1 MKAQALYREMLIR
14 AAKTGNYWINFKDR
28 FNEKRQAPSYGL
40 IHSTNMCTEIGIENR
55 PDSTATCTLASINLS
70 RFTMKE
76 KMSDDMTLE
85 QKLEAINRKDLKETT
100 QIAIRAL
107 DNVVDLNYYV
117 SEPSKKGTFDLRPLG
132 LGIMGLGELFLKLD
146 IPYESTDALKISDA
160 LAKYMYE
167 AAYEV
172 SVGLAAER
180 GTFADY
186 SAENYSYEP
195 RRNILLMAVAPTATI
210 SNIAGTSSGVET
222 YFSNV
227 YARETVSGK
236 FTIIVK
242 TLVDKLKAKGLWTEE
257 IKQQILANQ

>member
-1 MKAQALYREMLIR
+1 
-14 AAKTGNYWINFKDR
+14 
-28 FNEKRQAPSYGL
+28 
-40 IHSTNMCTEIGIENR
+40 
-55 PDSTATCTLASINLS
+55 
-70 RFTMKE
+70 
-76 KMSDDMTLE
+76 
-85 QKLEAINRKDLKETT
+85 
-100 QIAIRAL
+100 
-107 DNVVDLNYYV
+107 
-117 SEPSKKGTFDLRPLG
+117 
-132 LGIMGLGELFLKLD
+132 MGLGELFLKLD

-180 GTFADY
+180 GTFDDY
-186 SAENYSYEP
+186 SAENYSYVP
-195 RRNILLMAVAPTATI
+195 RRNILLMAIAPTATI

-242 TLVDKLKAKGLWTEE
+242 ALVEKLKAK
-257 IKQQILANQ
+257 